1 MAQKSAGSGM
11 NDPLR
16 PQRIHNINNREH
28 FLMAEFFPVTNND
41 LAAILAIYNHYILNS
56 TATFHSEKLSRHDLE
71 EFLFVA
77 HPKYPSFL
85 IKDHDEMIGY
95 CFLTRYKKRQAYDRS
110 AELSIYLKP
119 EFTGTGIGLVALNH
133 LEAAAKSSGIHVLV
147 GTICG
152 ENHASIRL
160 MEKAGFSRCAHL
172 KHIGEKFG
180 KILDVVIYQKE
191 I

>member
-1 MAQKSAGSGM
+1 M
-11 NDPLR
+11 L
-16 PQRIHNINNREH
+16 
-28 FLMAEFFPVTNND
+28 EFPRVTNTD
-41 LAAILAIYNHYILNS
+41 LAAILAIYNDYILNS
-56 TATFHSEKLSRHDLE
+56 TATFHSEKLTKKDLE
-71 EFLFVA
+71 TFLFVS

-85 IKDHDEMIGY
+85 ITDNDEMIGY
-95 CFLTRYKKRQAYDRS
+95 CFLTQFKKRQAYDRS

-119 EFTGTGIGLVALNH
+119 EFTGKGIGLVALDH
-133 LEAAAKSSGIHVLV
+133 LEAAAKKAGIHVLV

-152 ENHASIRL
+152 ENHASIKL

-172 KHIGEKFG
+172 KNIGEKFG

>member
-1 MAQKSAGSGM
+1 
-11 NDPLR
+11 
-16 PQRIHNINNREH
+16 
-28 FLMAEFFPVTNND
+28 MAEFSPVTNAD

-56 TATFHSEKLSRHDLE
+56 TATFHSESLSREDLE

-85 IKDHDEMIGY
+85 IRDRGEIIGY
-95 CFLTRYKKRQAYDRS
+95 CFVTRYKKRQAYDRS

-119 EFTGTGIGLVALNH
+119 GFTGKGIGLAALDQ
-133 LEAAAKSSGIHVLV
+133 LEAAAKSAGIHVLI

-160 MEKAGFSRCAHL
+160 MEKAGFSRCAHM